1 MSRRRKFPHCP
12 RRPVPRQLKIKIML
26 RQEGRCADCDT
37 CLVIGSIVFDHRP
50 PLALRD
56 VCADPNDPN
65 LLAAICTGC
74 DRHKTRQDLKVIARF
89 RRGAFTYNQ
98 YLALE
103 QAGVLPRRLSS
114 STETLELRAIDGHQP
129 RSLYETPVERAQA
142 QWELEERG
150 LGSWPPFS
158 KMDLT

>member
-1 MSRRRKFPHCP
+1 
-12 RRPVPRQLKIKIML
+12 VPRQLKIKIML

-37 CLVIGSIVFDHRP
+37 CLVVGSIVFDHRP

-103 QAGVLPRRLSS
+103 RAGVLPRRLYSS
-114 STETLELRAIDGHQP
+114 PDTLDQP
-129 RSLYETPVERAQA
+129 RSVYETPVEGAQRR
-142 QWELEERG
+142 WELEERG
-150 LGSWPPFS
+150 LGCWPPFS